1 MRTDVNEFNAAT
13 SSTYIEW
20 LVKDKL
26 GLTDKEWKKYNFLC
40 NSLAKIEFIA
50 VHPLDENRAED
61 GLELR
66 SQFSDETG
74 LYLDGSSGL
83 TVKCSMLE
91 LIAGLAIKV
100 ENRIMRNIS
109 IGDRTSKWFFVMI
122 DNMGFSKMTNN
133 DWKYDY
139 EDHIRKVCSSIINRD
154 YGSNGV
160 GGLFPLKNDSKNWT
174 NEEIWVQCMAFLRE
188 NYPDNDSDLEL
199 YKGS

>member
-1 MRTDVNEFNAAT
+1 MRTDDSMLTPAT

-26 GLTDKEWKKYNFLC
+26 GLTDKEWKNYNFLC

-50 VHPLDENRAED
+50 IHPLDENRAED
-61 GLELR
+61 GMELR

-91 LIAGLAIKV
+91 LIAALAIKV

-122 DNMGFSKMTNN
+122 DNMGFTKMTNN
-133 DWKYDY
+133 NWKYDY
-139 EDHIRKVCSSIINRD
+139 EDIVRKTCETIINRD

-199 YKGS
+199 YSGS

>member
-83 TVKCSMLE
+83 TVRCSMLE

-122 DNMGFSKMTNN
+122 DNMDFSKMTNN

-139 EDHIRKVCSSIINRD
+139 EDYIRKVCSSIINRD